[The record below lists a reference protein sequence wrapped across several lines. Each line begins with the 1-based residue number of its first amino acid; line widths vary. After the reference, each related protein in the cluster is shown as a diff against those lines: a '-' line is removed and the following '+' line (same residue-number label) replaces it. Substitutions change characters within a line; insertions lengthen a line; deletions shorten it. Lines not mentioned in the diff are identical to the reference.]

1 MPIIF
6 EKQITPAKKLAVWQ
20 ITEPLDFFLEKLGL
34 HPDGNLSIKRQLEN
48 AVCAVLLNELAG
60 PDIHLQLSRDEFGK
74 PFVRDSDYGI
84 SFSHSRDMVAC
95 VADAE
100 GRSAGI
106 DIELIR
112 ESILGLSKK
121 FIKREDSSPFT
132 GFLHCH
138 MIWGAKE
145 VLYKVYAKKE
155 LDFICHLTVK
165 FDKNFTGTI
174 NKNGISRTYP
184 LDFIMLNNFILI
196 WNI

>member
-20 ITEPLDFFLEKLGL
+20 ITEPLDFFLGKLGL
-34 HPDGNLSIKRQLEN
+34 EPDRNSSEKRQLEN
-48 AVCAVLLNELAG
+48 AVCSFLLNELAG
-60 PDIHLQLSRDEFGK
+60 EDMHLHLSRDEFGK
-74 PFVRDSDYGI
+74 PYVRNAGHGI

-95 VADAE
+95 VIDME
-100 GRSAGI
+100 GRSAGV

-121 FIKREDSSPFT
+121 FINPEDSSPFT
-132 GFLHCH
+132 GIVHCH

-145 VLYKVYAKKE
+145 VLYKIHAKKE

-165 FDKNFTGTI
+165 FDERFFGIIHKNEVSG
-174 NKNGISRTYP
+174 TYP
-184 LDFIMLNNFILI
+184 LDFTIINNFILI